1 MQPMPLL
8 AKVIHSQTDF
18 IDKWKSPSF
27 EKSHPALLKR
37 RIGQNVLVPST
48 SFLSLCATYP
58 APGHPERVGRTLAQ
72 YFTKVS
78 DLWLRWMLPHAGS
91 RRLCGVVLSVVQ
103 VTVCFSPFAK
113 SHVFLCG
120 CHAYFHLDFTFC
132 ASLYVA
138 EGRGPCP

>member
-8 AKVIHSQTDF
+8 AKVIHSQTEF
-18 IDKWKSPSF
+18 TDKWKSPSF

-37 RIGQNVLVPST
+37 RIGQNMLAPST

-78 DLWLRWMLPHAGS
+78 DLWAETDVSTRREQAPLWCGTVSGPSHSLLFPLCKVTCVSLWLSCPFPLRLYI
-91 RRLCGVVLSVVQ
+91 LCQPL
-103 VTVCFSPFAK
+103 
-113 SHVFLCG
+113 
-120 CHAYFHLDFTFC
+120 
-132 ASLYVA
+132 
-138 EGRGPCP
+138 RG